1 MIGQTVGHYRILA
14 KLGGGGM
21 GVVYEAED
29 THLGRHVALKFL
41 PAEVGA
47 DGDMLAR
54 FEREAKAASAL
65 NHPHI
70 CTIHDIG
77 EDAGK
82 PFIVMELMRGQT
94 LKEAIAGKALPT
106 ERVIQLAVQIADA
119 LEAAH
124 GAGMVHRDIKP
135 DNIFVTERGEAKLL
149 DFGLAKIGTANPLGS
164 DDEARRSE
172 TVSRPEQL
180 TVPGTTM
187 GTIDYMSPE
196 QVWGQEVDARA
207 DLFSLGVVLYEMVTG
222 TPPFQGKS
230 SIQTVDSILHRV
242 PTAPVRLNPEVPPE
256 LERIITKAMEKDRTL
271 RYQSA
276 AEIKA
281 DLRRLLRDSDPTVAA
296 PPRRSLRK
304 PWLGAGVVA
313 LVMALAAASWIGWQ
327 AWRGRP
333 PAGTTD
339 VAAAPSIAVLP
350 FVDMSATKDQQYFA
364 DGLAEELLSTL
375 AQVPELRVV
384 ARSSS
389 FQFKGKDEDLRDIG
403 RKLDVSTILE
413 GSVRKEGRHVR
424 ISAQLVSAASG
435 FTLWSQT
442 YDRELDDIFAVQ
454 DDIARSVSSA
464 LKVKLLGQ
472 GEAPATR
479 PAHNVQAYNLY
490 LQGKYLAGRRSQH
503 DLEQAI
509 SHYEQALQLD
519 PGYALAWVGLADAHS
534 NLADLGAVQ
543 VDEGYGKAREEV
555 QKALELDPNLAEA
568 HAALGWIRV
577 AYDWDW
583 SGADAAYKRALE
595 LAPGNA
601 SVIRRAGALAGT
613 LGRFDEALELDR
625 HAVELDPLSVS
636 GRNNLGL
643 HALYAGRLDEAE
655 AAFRK
660 ALELNPEYPST
671 HAFLGRIELRRGN
684 SSAALQ
690 EMEQE
695 KDPFW
700 RLYGLALAYHALG
713 QREKA
718 DSTLA
723 ELVERDKD
731 DSAFQIAEVYAYR
744 GEKDEAF
751 KWLDRAYAQRDG
763 GFNEMKGDPL
773 LKNVESDPRYAALL
787 RKLRLSD

>member
-41 PAEVGA
+41 PDEVGA

-77 EDAGK
+77 EADGK

-124 GAGMVHRDIKP
+124 AAGMVHRDIKP

-149 DFGLAKIGTANPLGS
+149 DFGLAKIGTANPLGT

-222 TPPFQGKS
+222 TPPFHGGS
-230 SIQTVDSILHRV
+230 SIQTVDSILHRQ

-304 PWLGAGVVA
+304 RWLGAGAAA
-313 LVMALAAASWIGWQ
+313 LMMALAAASWIGWQ

-333 PAGTTD
+333 PAGTTG

-389 FQFKGKDEDLRDIG
+389 FQFKGKDEDLRVIG
-403 RKLDVSTILE
+403 RKLDVANVLE

-424 ISAQLVSAASG
+424 ISAQLVNAASG

-472 GEAPATR
+472 GGMPSAQSGRNAE
-479 PAHNVQAYNLY
+479 AYNLY
-490 LQGKYLAGRRSQH
+490 LQGKYLAGRRNQQ
-503 DLEQAI
+503 DLLQAV
-509 SHYEQALQLD
+509 SYYEQALQLD

-534 NLADLGAVQ
+534 SLADLGAVPI
-543 VDEGYGKAREEV
+543 DEGYRKAREEV
-555 QKALELDPNLAEA
+555 QKALDLDPDLAVA
-568 HAALGWIRV
+568 HATQGWILV

-583 SGADAAYKRALE
+583 TGADAAYTRALE
-595 LAPGNA
+595 LEPGNA

-613 LGRFDEALELDR
+613 LGHFDDAIKLDQR
-625 HAVELDPLSVS
+625 GIELDPLSVS
-636 GRNNLGL
+636 GRSNLGL
-643 HALYAGRLDEAE
+643 HALYCGRLDLAE
-655 AAFRK
+655 LAFRK
-660 ALELNPEYPST
+660 ALELNPDYPSA
-671 HAFLGRIELRRGN
+671 HAFLGRIQLRRGN
-684 SSAALQ
+684 PAAALQ
-690 EMEQE
+690 EMEME

-700 RLYGLALAYHALG
+700 RLYGLALAYHASG
-713 QREKA
+713 QKEKA
-718 DSTLA
+718 ASALR
-723 ELVERDKD
+723 EFVDKNKED
-731 DSAFQIAEVYAYR
+731 GAFQIAEVYAYR
-744 GEKDEAF
+744 GEADEAF
-751 KWLDRAYAQRDG
+751 AWLERAYAQRDG
-763 GFNEMKGDPL
+763 GFNEIKGDPL
-773 LKNVESDPRYAALL
+773 FRNIGADPRYAALVQKMHL
-787 RKLRLSD
+787 AD